1 MFKDRTFLIGLG
13 AGVIIGTL
21 LLQIMLIGQTVST
34 ELTEQ
39 QLVREADRQGYD
51 LVPKA
56 SVLPPEKDA
65 NNSDKGKLDNEAQN
79 IKQNETTNSNL
90 TKSTSETEKSELPA
104 AKNKIADK
112 NADKNK
118 ADSNT
123 ISVFIPAKSTSDD
136 ISKLL
141 ETAGVVKDAEAFQQ
155 FLQREKK
162 ARSLRTGKFQ
172 FTLPMSEQDVLQ
184 TLLKTPNG

>member
-21 LLQIMLIGQTVST
+21 MLQIMLIGQTVST

-51 LVPKA
+51 LVPKD
-56 SVLPPEKDA
+56 SVLPSKKDG
-65 NNSDKGKLDNEAQN
+65 NNSDKSKAEGV
-79 IKQNETTNSNL
+79 KQNDSTDSNQV
-90 TKSTSETEKSELPA
+90 KSTSGTEKSELPT
-104 AKNKIADK
+104 AKNKVADN
-112 NADKNK
+112 NAGKNK
-118 ADSNT
+118 PDSNMV
-123 ISVFIPAKSTSDD
+123 SVFIPAKSTSDD

-141 ETAGVVKDAEAFQQ
+141 EAAGVVKDADKFQQ
-155 FLQREKK
+155 FLQQEKK

-172 FTLPMSEQDVLQ
+172 FTLPMTEQDVLK
-184 TLLKTPNG
+184 TLLKAPNG

>member
-13 AGVIIGTL
+13 AGVIIGAL
-21 LLQIMLIGQTVST
+21 LLQIMLVGQTVST

-51 LVPKA
+51 LVPKGP
-56 SVLPPEKDA
+56 VLPSEKNA
-65 NNSDKGKLDNEAQN
+65 NHSDKGEAANKLTSKNQGES
-79 IKQNETTNSNL
+79 TNSNQV
-90 TKSTSETEKSELPA
+90 KSGS
-104 AKNKIADK
+104 

-118 ADSNT
+118 AEGNT

-141 ETAGVVKDAEAFQQ
+141 ETAGVVKDATAFQQ
-155 FLQREKK
+155 FLQQEKK

-172 FTLPMSEQDVLQ
+172 FILPMTEQEVLK
-184 TLLKTPNG
+184 TLLKAPNG

>member
-51 LVPKA
+51 LVPKD
-56 SVLPPEKDA
+56 SVLPSKKDG
-65 NNSDKGKLDNEAQN
+65 NNSDTSKADDKAEGV
-79 IKQNETTNSNL
+79 KQNESSDSNQL
-90 TKSTSETEKSELPA
+90 KSISETKKSELPT
-104 AKNKIADK
+104 AKNKAADN
-112 NADKNK
+112 NANKNK
-118 ADSNT
+118 LDSKMV
-123 ISVFIPAKSTSDD
+123 SVFIPAKSTSDD

-141 ETAGVVKDAEAFQQ
+141 ETAGVVKDADDFQQ

-184 TLLKTPNG
+184 TLLKAPNG